1 MTDKSAFNAEE
12 WATVVEGPAIAGL
25 AVVTADRGGTL
36 RETLSLGRAYAATL
50 REGASE
56 LVQEIVNSAP
66 AIDPRRL
73 ANRGDLPAQAAQRL
87 REAVE
92 IVARV
97 AQPDEL
103 EDYRRFVL
111 DTARTV
117 AEAHKEG
124 GVLGI
129 GGRPVSEK
137 EQAALD
143 EIARA
148 VGNGVG

>member
-87 REAVE
+87 HEAVE

-148 VGNGVG
+148 VGNGLG